1 MVMEADEQN
10 GDQKEPEATETID
23 SKFSKNKYF
32 RVAIIHNYIAKGS
45 QVLKLNV
52 EW

>member
-1 MVMEADEQN
+1 MDEPKI
-10 GDQKEPEATETID
+10 DEKDPEPSETID
-23 SKFSKNKYF
+23 DKFAKNRFF

-52 EW
+52 E